1 MTRTELQQLI
11 AEIQQ
16 QQSELDDLE
25 IKSAHDGTPGRSYES
40 LSAFANQPGG
50 GVMLFGLDEQ
60 RRFELVGVKDAQ
72 RLQAEL
78 SHLAASE
85 IEPALRPQF
94 TVETFD
100 GRTVVALE
108 LEGLPND
115 RKPCFYKPA
124 GLQKGAYLRLGNTNR
139 VMSDY
144 EIFGYVSTRQQPL
157 FDEAAVADATLDDL
171 DAERLRHYVDQL
183 RRERP
188 KTANQPLEK
197 VLAQRKVVRLVD
209 GMARPTLAG
218 LLMFGEDPQQFEPQ
232 LVITFLHFY
241 GTTEAE
247 KTPRGERFLDNRK
260 FEGPIP
266 EMVGAAVNHIL
277 ASIRKSSLIEG
288 LYRRDIPEYPEEA
301 VREAVLNAIAHR
313 DYSHFAR
320 GSYVQIRLFADRLEI
335 QSPGGLFG
343 NVTEEAIEDE
353 QSTRN
358 RVLMRLME
366 DTHLVE
372 NRGSGIDAMIAAM
385 RQANLEPPRF
395 QDKRSSFWVVFRNHT
410 LMNPEAIAWLNRFA
424 AEPINDRQ
432 RVALAY
438 LRLNP
443 QITNGDYQ
451 RLNHI
456 DSLTANRELR
466 GLVHTG
472 LVTQNS
478 SRRWAFYTLNVP
490 AQAPAAVTPQERGT
504 DEEKILAWVR
514 EKGFIK
520 RADCQRLLGITPNRA
535 RHLLTQLRREGKLRM
550 EGERKGAK
558 YFLPS

>member
-1 MTRTELQQLI
+1 MTRNEVQELISEVQ
-11 AEIQQ
+11 ER
-16 QQSELDDLE
+16 QSELDDLE
-25 IKSAHDGTPGRSYES
+25 VKAAREGTPGRSYES

-50 GVMLFGLDEQ
+50 GLLLFGLDEKQ
-60 RRFELVGVKDAQ
+60 RFAVVGVKDAQ
-72 RLQAEL
+72 RLQEEI

-85 IEPALRPQF
+85 MEPALRPHF
-94 TVETFD
+94 TVEAFE
-100 GRTVVALE
+100 GRTVVVVE
-108 LEGLPND
+108 VDGLPND

-124 GLQKGAYLRLGNTNR
+124 GLQKGAYVRVANTNR
-139 VMSDY
+139 GMTDY
-144 EIFGYVSTRQQPL
+144 EIFGYVSARQQPV
-157 FDEAAVADATLDDL
+157 FDEEAVGEATLDDL
-171 DAERLRHYVDQL
+171 DAGRLRSYVDRL

-188 KTANQPLEK
+188 KTASQPLNK
-197 VLAQRKVVRLVD
+197 VLAQRKVVRLVV
-209 GMARPTLAG
+209 GVARPTVAG

-241 GTTEAE
+241 GTTETE

-260 FEGPIP
+260 FEGSIP
-266 EMVGAAVNHIL
+266 AMVEAAVNHVL

-301 VREAVLNAIAHR
+301 VREAVLNAVAHR
-313 DYSHFAR
+313 DYSQFAR

-343 NVTEEAIEDE
+343 NVTEDTLQAE

-372 NRGSGIDAMIAAM
+372 NRGSGIDAMIAAL

-395 QDKRSSFWVVFRNHT
+395 HDRRSSFCVVFRNHT
-410 LMNPEAIAWLNRFA
+410 LMNPEAIAWLNQFA

-432 RVALAY
+432 RVTLAY
-438 LRLNP
+438 LRLNQ
-443 QITNGDYQ
+443 QITNGEYQ
-451 RLNHI
+451 RLNHV
-456 DSLTANRELR
+456 DPMTAGRELR
-466 GLVHTG
+466 GLVQTG
-472 LVTQNS
+472 IISQNS
-478 SRRWAFYTLNVP
+478 TRRWAFYTLSVP
-490 AQAPAAVTPQERGT
+490 AQTPAGPTPKGSVT
-504 DEEKILAWVR
+504 DEGKILAWVR

-520 RADCQRLLGITPNRA
+520 RATCQRLLGITPDRA

-550 EGERKGAK
+550 TGERKGAK
-558 YFLPS
+558 YVLPS

>member
-1 MTRTELQQLI
+1 MTRTELEQLI
-11 AEIQQ
+11 ADVQQ

-25 IKSAHDGTPGRSYES
+25 VKSAHEGTPGRSYES
-40 LSAFANQPGG
+40 LSAFANQPAG

-60 RRFELVGVKDAQ
+60 RRFEIVGVKDAQ
-72 RLQAEL
+72 RLQEEI

-85 IEPALRPQF
+85 MQPALRPHF
-94 TVETFD
+94 TVETFA
-100 GRTVVALE
+100 GGIVVAVE
-108 LEGLPND
+108 LDGLPND
-115 RKPCFYKPA
+115 QKPCFYKPA
-124 GLQKGAYLRLGNTNR
+124 GLQKGAYLRVGNTNR

-144 EIFGYVSTRQQPL
+144 EIFGYVSSRQQPV
-157 FDEAAVADATLDDL
+157 FDEAALPEATLDDL
-171 DAERLRHYVDQL
+171 DAERLRNYVDRL

-188 KTANQPLEK
+188 KTAGQPLNK
-197 VLAQRKVVRLVD
+197 VLTQRKVVRLVD
-209 GMARPTLAG
+209 GVARPTLAG
-218 LLMFGEDPQQFEPQ
+218 LLMFGDDPQQFEPQ

-241 GTTEAE
+241 GTTETE

-260 FEGPIP
+260 FEGSIP
-266 EMVGAAVNHIL
+266 AMVEAAVNHVL

-343 NVTEEAIEDE
+343 NVTEETIEHE

-395 QDKRSSFWVVFRNHT
+395 QDRRSSFGVMFRNHT
-410 LMNPEAIAWLNRFA
+410 LMNSEAIAWLNQFA

-432 RVALAY
+432 RVTLAY
-438 LRLNP
+438 LRLN
-443 QITNGDYQ
+443 QRITNGEYQ
-451 RLNHI
+451 RLHHV
-456 DSLTANRELR
+456 DSVTANRELR
-466 GLVHTG
+466 GLVQTG
-472 LVTQNS
+472 LAVQNS
-478 SRRWAFYTLNVP
+478 TRRWAFYTLNVP
-490 AQAPAAVTPQERGT
+490 ATKPTKATPQG
-504 DEEKILAWVR
+504 DASAGEKILAWVR
-514 EKGFIK
+514 EKGSIK
-520 RADCQRLLGITPNRA
+520 RADCQRLLGITPDRA
-535 RHLLTQLRREGKLRM
+535 RHLLTQLRREGKLLM
-550 EGERKGAK
+550 KGQRKGAK
-558 YFLPS
+558 YLLPS

>member
-1 MTRTELQQLI
+1 MTREEVQQLI
-11 AEIQQ
+11 AAVQQ

-25 IKSAHDGTPGRSYES
+25 VKAAREGTPGRAYET

-60 RRFELVGVKDAQ
+60 KRFEIVGVKAAH
-72 RLQAEL
+72 RLQEEI

-85 IEPALRPQF
+85 MQPALRPHF
-94 TVETFD
+94 TVETFE
-100 GRTVVALE
+100 GRTVVAVE
-108 LEGLPND
+108 VDGLPND
-115 RKPCFYKPA
+115 QKPCYYKPA
-124 GLQKGAYLRLGNTNR
+124 SLQKGAYLRVANTNR
-139 VMSDY
+139 QMTDY
-144 EIFGYVSTRQQPL
+144 EIFGFVSARQQPT
-157 FDEAAVADATLDDL
+157 FDDEVVASAAPEDL
-171 DAERLRHYVDQL
+171 DEERLRAYVERL

-188 KTANQPLEK
+188 QTARQPFEK
-197 VLAQRKVVRLVD
+197 VLAQRKVTRVAD
-209 GMARPTLAG
+209 GVTRPTLAG
-218 LLMFGEDPQQFEPQ
+218 LLMFGKDPQQFEPQ
-232 LVITFLHFY
+232 LVVTFLHFF
-241 GTTEAE
+241 GTTEGE

-266 EMVGAAVNHIL
+266 DMVEAAVNHIL

-301 VREAVLNAIAHR
+301 VREAVLNAVAHR
-313 DYSHFAR
+313 DYSQFAR

-343 NVTEEAIEDE
+343 PVTEETIEDE

-358 RVLMRLME
+358 RALMRLME

-410 LMNPEAIAWLNRFA
+410 LMNPEAIAWLNQFA
-424 AEPINDRQ
+424 SHPLNDRQ

-438 LRLNP
+438 LRLNG
-443 QITNGDYQ
+443 QITNGEFQ
-451 RLNHI
+451 RLNHV
-456 DSLTANRELR
+456 DSVTANRELR
-466 GLVHTG
+466 GLVQTG

-478 SRRWAFYTLNVP
+478 TRRWAFYTLNVP
-490 AQAPAAVTPQERGT
+490 AETPVVVAPLSAGT
-504 DEEKILAWVR
+504 DEERILGWVR
-514 EKGFIK
+514 EKGSIK
-520 RADCQRLLGITPNRA
+520 RSECQQLLGVSPVQA
-535 RHLLTQLRREGKLRM
+535 RHKLQLLRKAGQLKLV
-550 EGERKGAK
+550 GQRKGAR
-558 YFLPS
+558 YVLA